1 MTDRYAFRTG
11 LAILAT
17 LALVRAVPFAAQPPA
32 ADSPVVYTAVVDAII
47 HPVSAEF
54 IARTLDEADEAD
66 ASLVVLTLRTPGGL
80 VDSTREIVTKMIR
93 AKAPVAVFVGPSG
106 SRAASAGFLITLA
119 ADVAAMAPATH
130 IGAAHPVSGGGE
142 RMDED
147 VSKKA
152 AEDVAA
158 YARTLATAR
167 HRNVELSADA
177 VLNSRAFTESEAL
190 NASPPLIDL
199 VVDDVPAL
207 IAKMDGRSV
216 VRFDGRTTVVRT
228 AGARVVEV
236 TMSRRERILSLVAN
250 PNVAYL
256 LLSLGM
262 LGLTIELWSPGA
274 VLPGVVGGV
283 SLLLAFFAL
292 QLLPVNV
299 AGVLLLLLGLLLFA
313 LEVKITSYGLL
324 TLAGVVCLLFG
335 SLMLIDDAGVPE
347 LRLSLGVVLPV
358 VVGFTSIGAL
368 LVRLGLAA
376 QRGAPI
382 TGVDGL
388 IGQEGHVLTPID
400 PAVPG
405 SISAHGE
412 IWRAQSDS
420 PIPAGT
426 RVRIVSIDGLTVT
439 VRRE

>member
-1 MTDRYAFRTG
+1 MKDRHALRVVIAV
-11 LAILAT
+11 LAA
-17 LALVRAVPFAAQPPA
+17 LALLRAVTFAAQPD
-32 ADSPVVYTAVVDAII
+32 ADSPVVYTAVVDSVI
-47 HPVSAEF
+47 HPVSAQF
-54 IARTLDEADEAD
+54 IARTIDEADRAG

-80 VDSTREIVTKMIR
+80 VDSTREIVAKMIR
-93 AKAPVAVFVGPSG
+93 SKAPVAVFVGPSG

-152 AEDVAA
+152 AEDLAA

-167 HRNVELSADA
+167 HRNVDLSARA
-177 VLNSRAFTESEAL
+177 VLESRAFTESEAL
-190 NASPPLIDL
+190 DASPPLIDL
-199 VVDDVPAL
+199 VVDDVAGL
-207 IAKMDGRSV
+207 IAKLDGRSV
-216 VRFDGRTTVVRT
+216 SRFDGGTTVVRT
-228 AGARVVEV
+228 AGARIVE
-236 TMSRRERILSLVAN
+236 TSMSLRERILSTVAN

-292 QLLPVNV
+292 QVLPVNV

-313 LEVKITSYGLL
+313 LEVKIASYGLL

-347 LRLSLGVVLPV
+347 LRLSLAVILPV

-368 LVRLGLAA
+368 LVRLGMAA
-376 QRGAPI
+376 QRSAPV
-382 TGVDGL
+382 TGVEGL
-388 IGQEGHVLTPID
+388 IGQEGDVLTSIEP
-400 PAVPG
+400 PTPG
-405 SISAHGE
+405 SIAAHGE
-412 IWRAQSDS
+412 IWRAQADS
-420 PIPAGT
+420 PIPAGV
-426 RVRIVSIDGLTVT
+426 RVRIVSVDGLTLT